1 MALAY
6 LLSPTF
12 QIENTAG
19 KPATGGY
26 IEVYI
31 AGSRTKYYCASDFDG
46 TLHPFRIPLDSL
58 GSNIVLADDS
68 GSYDVYVYNRYGGE
82 MMSRYNVKPG
92 SGGGIGSITSADGS
106 IIITPT
112 ENGLDLRTNSKAP
125 SILRAIAQNLSVDGQ
140 FQFSELQR
148 DGQDAVVDTNG
159 RVMVNEGWWHY
170 DATVR
175 LRWPGDPNV
184 NGTQSISLYT
194 ANASDSTSFDL
205 SYAHSDTIQ
214 VNGEFKAESDGTQF
228 ILGVTGVQPGMTVE
242 LVDYGIHSIIG
253 EGAGGKYNAGT
264 GIDIDEPNRVISVD
278 FDEVQE
284 KLTAGTGITIDNEGV
299 ISVDESAVQEI
310 FPVTYDSTTFQEIR
324 TALIAGK
331 LPVMFRNNGADF
343 ALQVQ
348 RIPLH
353 TFFNVGGSPG
363 SSYAQF
369 WSPYVYTSSSPSLPP
384 YALFAV
390 YSASYDFETHTTT
403 WSTSYKYI
411 SEQSDWAES
420 DATKLT
426 FVKNK
431 PDLSVYATQT
441 DLTNGLATKQDVIS
455 DLSDIRAGA
464 AAGAT
469 AVQDANYVHTD
480 NNFTNSDV
488 TKLSGIEAGAQANV
502 QADWNQT
509 DTSADDYIKN
519 KPTIPPSSVVDQTYN
534 PSSTNAQSGTA
545 VAGAISG
552 VNQVPSST
560 SGDSGKVL
568 TVDSQGNPEWA
579 DVQAPISAGTGIDI
593 TNDTVSVDF
602 TEVQAK
608 LEAGANISI
617 TGNVISAIVPEYA
630 NADWDATSGE
640 PGYIANKPENL
651 VQDADYVHTDNNFSD
666 SDKSKLDSI
675 EAGAQANVNS
685 DWDAASGEPGF
696 IENKPDLSQYAT
708 QTDLADKQDVL
719 TAGDNITIVN
729 NVISATAA
737 PQLNADWDATSGVQ
751 EILHKPDLSQ
761 YATQTDLSGKQDVLT
776 AGANITIV
784 NDVISAASST
794 QLNADWDATSGV
806 QEILNKPTIPPL
818 KELVAGTGITITD
831 GDESVTISA
840 DAGQQVNAD
849 WDATSG
855 VAEILNK
862 PVLAAVATTGAYSDL
877 SGKPTI
883 PTATSDLTNDS
894 GFITLSD
901 VPAQVQPDWDATSGL
916 GEILNKPV
924 LATVATTGAYS
935 DLSGTPAIPTAT
947 SDLTNDSGFITLS
960 DVPAQVQPDWNA
972 TSGLGEIL
980 NKPSIPVIGTITV

>member
-12 QIENTAG
+12 EFVNTAG
-19 KPATGGY
+19 KPLTGGWL
-26 IEVYI
+26 EVYI
-31 AGSRTKYYCASDFDG
+31 AGSREKYYCASDFSG

-58 GSNIVLADDS
+58 GANVVLAEE
-68 GSYDVYVYNRYGGE
+68 GNSYDVYAYNRYGSLS
-82 MMSRYNVKPG
+82 MSRYNVKPG
-92 SGGGIGSITSADGS
+92 SGGGISGDSITSSDGS
-106 IIITPT
+106 IIVTQT
-112 ENGLDLRTNSKAP
+112 GDGVDLKVNAKAP
-125 SILRAIAQNLSVDGQ
+125 TVMRCTASDLTGDGA

-148 DGQDAVVDTNG
+148 DGTSARVDSYT
-159 RVMVNEGWWHY
+159 VKIDEGWWHF
-170 DATVR
+170 DAVAR
-175 LRWPGDPNV
+175 LRWSGEV
-184 NGTQSISLYT
+184 NGTQSVSLYT
-194 ANASDSTSFDL
+194 ANGSDSMTFDMSYPHSETVNISGELKAEQDGTSF
-205 SYAHSDTIQ
+205 
-214 VNGEFKAESDGTQF
+214 V
-228 ILGVTGVQPGMTVE
+228 LGVLGVPVGMTVS
-242 LVDYGIHSIIG
+242 LVDFGIHSIVG
-253 EGAGGKYNAGT
+253 EGASSAYTAGN
-264 GIDIDEPNRVISVD
+264 GIIIDNTDRIISIDPEV
-278 FDEVQE
+278 VQE
-284 KLTAGTGITIDNEGV
+284 KLTAGTGIDITNNV
-299 ISVDESAVQEI
+299 ISATAAQQLNADWDATSGVQEI
-310 FPVTYDSTTFQEIR
+310 
-324 TALIAGK
+324 L
-331 LPVMFRNNGADF
+331 
-343 ALQVQ
+343 
-348 RIPLH
+348 
-353 TFFNVGGSPG
+353 
-363 SSYAQF
+363 
-369 WSPYVYTSSSPSLPP
+369 
-384 YALFAV
+384 
-390 YSASYDFETHTTT
+390 
-403 WSTSYKYI
+403 
-411 SEQSDWAES
+411 
-420 DATKLT
+420 
-426 FVKNK
+426 NK
-431 PDLSVYATQT
+431 PDLSQYATTT
-441 DLTNGLATKQDVIS
+441 DL
-455 DLSDIRAGA
+455 AGKA
-464 AAGAT
+464 DKVTGAT
-469 AVQDANYVHTD
+469 AGDIAVLDATGNLTDTGVSATDLVHDSDYVHTD
-480 NNFTNSDV
+480 NNFTDADAS
-488 TKLSGIEAGAQANV
+488 KLSGIESGAQANV

-608 LEAGANISI
+608 LEAG
-617 TGNVISAIVPEYA
+617 
-630 NADWDATSGE
+630 
-640 PGYIANKPENL
+640 
-651 VQDADYVHTDNNFSD
+651 
-666 SDKSKLDSI
+666 
-675 EAGAQANVNS
+675 
-685 DWDAASGEPGF
+685 
-696 IENKPDLSQYAT
+696 
-708 QTDLADKQDVL
+708 
-719 TAGDNITIVN
+719 DNITIVN

-761 YATQTDLSGKQDVLT
+761 YATQTDLAGKQDTLTAGSNITIVNDVISATAAPQVNADWDATSGVAEILHKPDLSQYATQTDLSGKQDVLT

-794 QLNADWDATSGV
+794 QLNSDWDATSGV

-818 KELVAGTGITITD
+818 KELVAGAGITITD
-831 GDESVTISA
+831 GADSVTISA

-916 GEILNKPV
+916 GEILNKPA